1 MLPGRHVRA
10 AVAGAAAATVWGLL
24 EPLDTRLFRSE
35 YRDIALLGKL
45 VTSGHGWKAAGYA
58 LHAANGALF
67 GLGYEAALRRTAIGP
82 RRLAVGLALAE
93 NLALYPLA
101 VLVDRKHPRRGARDV
116 GPLWSRRVFAQE
128 TFRHV
133 VFGLVLGTLSER
145 FRTARPVIGSLRS
158 RDGKTRARRRR

>member
-1 MLPGRHVRA
+1 
-10 AVAGAAAATVWGLL
+10 VWGLL
-24 EPLDTRLFRSE
+24 EPLDARLFRSD
-35 YRDIALLGKL
+35 YRDVALHGKL
-45 VTSGHGWKAAGYA
+45 VTSGHGWKASGYA

-67 GLGYEAALRRTAIGP
+67 GLGFEAARRRSGIGP

-101 VLVDRKHPRRGARDV
+101 VVVDRKHPRRGERDV

-133 VFGLVLGTLSER
+133 VFGLVLGTLSGP
-145 FRTARPVIGSLRS
+145 FGTARPVSSDGGLHS
-158 RDGKTRARRRR
+158 RDREKRALRRP

>member
-1 MLPGRHVRA
+1 M
-10 AVAGAAAATVWGLL
+10 WGLL
-24 EPLDTRLFRSE
+24 EPLDARLFRSE

-45 VTSGHGWKAAGYA
+45 VTSGRGWKPAGYA

-67 GLGYEAALRRTAIGP
+67 GLGYDEVLRRSGIGP

-93 NLALYPLA
+93 NLVLYPLA
-101 VLVDRKHPRRGARDV
+101 ILADRKHPRRGARDV

-133 VFGLVLGTLSER
+133 VFGLVLG
-145 FRTARPVIGSLRS
+145 SLRS
-158 RDGKTRARRRR
+158 RDGA